1 MQQPHTSIGTR
12 LTLIIGIIFGLY
24 LMAVS
29 AVGYVMFQQY
39 QGFSNLAD
47 REFGRA
53 MAAAELTRDAEI
65 IAAEVFEMMV
75 GSRRSISAG
84 SQRTENLAGLYRSA
98 RDRLQQLSSSAD
110 ADRAANRELDRWQ
123 EPFFLSLGQLDQR
136 LKLEKQLQTEHL
148 QLIDTLFILQQRL
161 PLSDFGAQSPNQQR
175 FISHALTALVAASSA
190 LSAERPGHVAQL
202 ERACEQAL
210 QKLALLPL
218 EDEEL
223 LELRRQLT
231 EVLPEAF
238 RSRGPLLKASRA
250 SLATARETRVLA
262 QKLTGAS
269 FSYHLQLKASAQQA
283 ITDHQKLIRSS
294 LFGLLLASLTLLAIT
309 FGAIMYIRRH
319 IVLRINRLNA
329 AMQAHLQGKQVPV
342 PESGSDEISTM
353 GASFAVFVDARR
365 QAEQQLEQ
373 ANMHLQKMNAELE
386 RLSTTDALTGIP
398 NRRSFDQQL
407 EHEWRRALRDGTRLA
422 IVMADVDVFKRFN
435 DTYGHQAGD
444 DCLRQVAQVMSD
456 QLKRSGDMIARYGGE
471 EFIILLPGLDLS
483 HAKQLAEQLRAAV
496 AGLRIPHAHGPTG
509 HVSISLGVASN
520 RPHLNMRVETL
531 IHRADNALYAAK
543 SSGRNRVQVAN

>member
-1 MQQPHTSIGTR
+1 
-12 LTLIIGIIFGLY
+12 
-24 LMAVS
+24 MAVS
-29 AVGYVMFQQY
+29 AVGYVMYQQY

-136 LKLEKQLQTEHL
+136 LKLEKRLQTEHL
-148 QLIDTLFILQQRL
+148 QLIDTLFMLQQRL
-161 PLSDFGAQSPNQQR
+161 PLSDFGAQSPDHQR

-190 LSAERPGHVAQL
+190 LSAERPGHIAQL
-202 ERACEQAL
+202 EQVCEQSL

-218 EDEEL
+218 EDEKL

-231 EVLPEAF
+231 EILPEAF
-238 RSRGPLLKASRA
+238 RSRAPLLKAKRA

-294 LFGLLLASLTLLAIT
+294 LFGLLLASLILLAIT
-309 FGAIMYIRRH
+309 CGAIMYIRRH

-329 AMQAHLQGKQVPV
+329 AMQAHLQGEQVPV
-342 PESGSDEISTM
+342 PDSGNDEISTM
-353 GASFAVFVDARR
+353 GASFAVFVEARR
-365 QAEQQLEQ
+365 QAEQQLGQ
-373 ANMHLQKMNAELE
+373 ANIHLQKMNAELE

-398 NRRSFDQQL
+398 NRRSFDHQL

-444 DCLRQVAQVMSD
+444 DCLRQVAQAMSA

-471 EFIILLPGLDLS
+471 EFIVLLPGLDLS
-483 HAKQLAEQLRAAV
+483 QAKKLAEQLRAAV
-496 AGLRIPHAHGPTG
+496 AKLGIPHAHGPAG
-509 HVSISLGVASN
+509 HVSISLGVASY
-520 RPHLNMRVETL
+520 RPHPNMRVETL
-531 IHRADNALYAAK
+531 IHQADSALYTAK
-543 SSGRNRVQVAN
+543 KLGRNRVCSAPEGPLEQDLGI

>member
-1 MQQPHTSIGTR
+1 
-12 LTLIIGIIFGLY
+12 
-24 LMAVS
+24 MAVS

-47 REFGRA
+47 REFDRA

-123 EPFFLSLGQLDQR
+123 EPFFLSLGQLDQQ
-136 LKLEKQLQTEHL
+136 LELEKQLQTEHL

-161 PLSDFGAQSPNQQR
+161 PLSDFDAQSPDQQR

-218 EDEEL
+218 EDEKL

-269 FSYHLQLKASAQQA
+269 FGYHLQLKASAQQA

-471 EFIILLPGLDLS
+471 EFIVLLPGLDLS

>member
-12 LTLIIGIIFGLY
+12 LTLIIGTIFGLY

-136 LKLEKQLQTEHL
+136 LELEKQLQTEHL

-161 PLSDFGAQSPNQQR
+161 PLSDFDAQSPDQQR

-218 EDEEL
+218 EDEKL

-238 RSRGPLLKASRA
+238 RSRGRLLKASRA

-269 FSYHLQLKASAQQA
+269 FGYHLQLKASAQQA

-471 EFIILLPGLDLS
+471 EFIVLLPGLDLS